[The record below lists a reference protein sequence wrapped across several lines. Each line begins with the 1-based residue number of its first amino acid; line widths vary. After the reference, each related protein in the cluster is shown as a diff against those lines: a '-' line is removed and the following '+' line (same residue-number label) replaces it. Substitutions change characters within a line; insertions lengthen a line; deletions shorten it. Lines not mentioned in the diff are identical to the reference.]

1 MQLKCLRTK
10 MTKDSPKYNRESNSE
25 FIVVQA
31 TLDHVEGI
39 SKLLKQYSK
48 MGNVLPRT
56 EGDITDNI
64 KNFKVVLDTG
74 NTDIGNSVV
83 ACGALEHFTEELI
96 EIRSLVVNPTIQGK
110 GLGKLIVNDLITAA
124 KKHGAKRLMALTY
137 SVGFFTKLG
146 FEVVEKEIFPEKIW
160 SICINCYKFKNCD
173 ETAVV
178 LYL

>member
-1 MQLKCLRTK
+1 
-10 MTKDSPKYNRESNSE
+10 MTKDSPKYSTESNSE
-25 FIVVQA
+25 FIVAQA

-64 KNFKVVLDTG
+64 KDFKVVLDTG
-74 NTDIGNSVV
+74 NTVV

-96 EIRSLVVNPTIQGK
+96 E
-110 GLGKLIVNDLITAA
+110 TAA

-160 SICINCYKFKNCD
+160 SICVNCYKFKNCD

>member
-1 MQLKCLRTK
+1 MTDTK
-10 MTKDSPKYNRESNSE
+10 VEYS
-25 FIVVQA
+25 VAQA
-31 TLDHVEGI
+31 TTKHVDGI
-39 SKLLKQYSK
+39 SNLLKQYSK

-56 EGDITDNI
+56 EKDITENI
-64 KNFKVVLDTG
+64 ADFQVVLDTED
-74 NTDIGNSVV
+74 TVV

-110 GLGKLIVNDLITAA
+110 GLGKLIVNDLILAA